1 MNGQKNKGL
10 SGPAS
15 SGASLPSFFTAV
27 FSCTGK
33 SCSTWNMPI
42 VEDAKNRMFHV
53 KHAGG
58 VPAKKRRMFHV
69 EHTPRPF
76 ENCGG
81 HSRTMA
87 SYMRSRSSG
96 LK

>member
-1 MNGQKNKGL
+1 
-10 SGPAS
+10 
-15 SGASLPSFFTAV
+15 
-27 FSCTGK
+27 
-33 SCSTWNMPI
+33 MPI
-42 VEDAKNRMFHV
+42 VEDAKSRMFHV

-69 EHTPRPF
+69 EHAPRPF

-87 SYMRSRSSG
+87 S
-96 LK
+96 